1 MEQLGIDPVRALG
14 PRPHISSMLTGY
26 VRTADNALAAVLY
39 IGLGVMA
46 RTVVLNW
53 IVGPLFPFLVVY
65 FVPRRIR
72 LWRARRSS
80 RRAAS

>member
-1 MEQLGIDPVRALG
+1 MSGQQTSPPLTERPPIAIEGSRRAEAGL
-14 PRPHISSMLTGY
+14 Y
-26 VRTADNALAAVLY
+26 ALAAVLY